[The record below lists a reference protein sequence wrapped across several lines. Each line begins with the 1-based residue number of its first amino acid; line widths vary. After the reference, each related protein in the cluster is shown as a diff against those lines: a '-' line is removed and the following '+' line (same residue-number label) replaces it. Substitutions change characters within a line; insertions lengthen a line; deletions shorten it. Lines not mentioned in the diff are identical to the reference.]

1 MPIKINLLAEAQIA
15 EDLRRRDP
23 VKRAIFFGALLVALA
38 LVWSSSL
45 QLEAMIAKRDLNQVQ
60 IGIDSRTNEYLHALV
75 SQGRVAEANKKLDA
89 LHKLSNGRFL
99 QGNLLDALQQATVD
113 GVQLM
118 RVRVDQSYFKAEGSA
133 NQTNNGRVIIGRPA
147 TTTEKIVV
155 SLDARD
161 YSATPGDKVNKF
173 KSAVAA
179 QPYFKEML
187 DKTNA
192 VQLISISPSQIGF
205 DGKPFTLFT
214 VECNF
219 LEQTR

>member
-15 EDLRRRDP
+15 EDLRRSDP
-23 VKRAIFFGALLVALA
+23 VKRAIFIGALLVALA

-45 QLEAMIAKRDLNQVQ
+45 QLEAMIAKRDLSQVQ
-60 IGIDSRTNEYLHALV
+60 IGIDSRTNEYQHALV

-89 LHKLSNGRFL
+89 LRKLSNGRFL
-99 QGNLLDALQQATVD
+99 QGNLLNALQQGTVD
-113 GVQLM
+113 GVQLTRM
-118 RVRVDQSYFKAEGSA
+118 RVDQSYFKVEGSP
-133 NQTNNGRVIIGRPA
+133 NQTNNGHVFIGRPA

-161 YSATPGDKVNKF
+161 YSATPGDQVNKF
-173 KSAVAA
+173 KAAIAA
-179 QPYFKEML
+179 QSYFKAVL
-187 DKTNA
+187 DKTNG
-192 VQLISISPSQIGF
+192 VQLISISPSQIGS

>member
-1 MPIKINLLAEAQIA
+1 MPIKINLLAEAQII

-23 VKRAIFFGALLVALA
+23 VKRAIFFGSFLVVLA
-38 LVWSSSL
+38 LVWWSSL
-45 QLEAMIAKRDLNQVQ
+45 LLEAVIAKRDLNQVQ
-60 IGIDSRTNEYLHALV
+60 IAIDSRTNEYQHALV
-75 SQGRVAEANKKLDA
+75 SQGRVADANKKLNA
-89 LHKLSNGRFL
+89 LTSLSNSRFL
-99 QGNLLDALQQATVD
+99 QGNLLNALQQATVD

-118 RVRVDQSYFKAEGSA
+118 RLRVDQSYFRVEGSPS
-133 NQTNNGRVIIGRPA
+133 QTNNGRVVIGHPA

-161 YSATPGDKVNKF
+161 YSATPGDQVNKF
-173 KSAVAA
+173 KAA
-179 QPYFKEML
+179 IAGQSYFKTVL
-187 DKTNA
+187 DKTNG
-192 VQLISISPSQIGF
+192 VQLISISPSQTGF

>member
-60 IGIDSRTNEYLHALV
+60 IGIDSRTNEYQHALV
-75 SQGRVAEANKKLDA
+75 SQGRVAGANKKLDA
-89 LHKLSNGRFL
+89 LRNLSNSRFL

-118 RVRVDQSYFKAEGSA
+118 RMRVDQSYFKVEGSP
-133 NQTNNGRVIIGRPA
+133 NQTNNGHIVIGRPA
-147 TTTEKIVV
+147 TTTEKIVM

-161 YSATPGDKVNKF
+161 YSATPGDQVNKF
-173 KSAVAA
+173 KAAIAA
-179 QPYFKEML
+179 QPYFKVML
-187 DKTNA
+187 DKTNG

>member
-15 EDLRRRDP
+15 EGLRRSDP
-23 VKRAIFFGALLVALA
+23 VKRAIFIGALLVALA

-60 IGIDSRTNEYLHALV
+60 IGIDSRTNEYQHALV

-89 LHKLSNGRFL
+89 LHNLSNSRFL
-99 QGNLLDALQQATVD
+99 QGNFLNALQQATVD
-113 GVQLM
+113 NVQLM
-118 RVRVDQSYFKAEGSA
+118 RMRVDQSYFKVEGSP
-133 NQTNNGRVIIGRPA
+133 NQTNNGHVVVGRPA
-147 TTTEKIVV
+147 TTTEKIVM

-161 YSATPGDKVNKF
+161 YSATPGDQVNKF
-173 KSAVAA
+173 KSAIAA
-179 QPYFKEML
+179 QTYFKAML
-187 DKTNA
+187 DKTNG